1 MFFPPKWS
9 VACSYFSL
17 YGLQNRAGHEGPV
30 TSCQGIKI
38 FLSWAMV
45 MGRQQGRVG
54 SSGVSGLLRVV
65 CEEEL
70 VGSRYRCCGR
80 DRSPSF
86 DANNDPWPRAPTCR
100 RTLAVSSGKV
110 RRSAKQ
116 AAMPAPRNFT
126 AVVGG
131 ISEGFSPTM
140 VPDVSSSPLRA
151 SSGPRREQPWALV
164 QGGGCGD
171 RLAKQ
176 MEPVLPG
183 SAP

>member
-1 MFFPPKWS
+1 MK
-9 VACSYFSL
+9 
-17 YGLQNRAGHEGPV
+17 GPV
-30 TSCQGIKI
+30 TACQGIEI

-65 CEEEL
+65 CEEER
-70 VGSRYRCCGR
+70 VGSRCRCCGR
-80 DRSPSF
+80 DVSPSF
-86 DANNDPWPRAPTCR
+86 DVNNDPWPRAPTCR

-140 VPDVSSSPLRA
+140 VPDVSPSPLRA
-151 SSGPRREQPWALV
+151 QFRFEERGRSAALGFRAGRRLWRQA
-164 QGGGCGD
+164 GGGRWNQCC
-171 RLAKQ
+171 LAQ
-176 MEPVLPG
+176 HQEGLYE
-183 SAP
+183 